1 MAMITHAAPVARP
14 GKARA
19 VRLSHLAAYT
29 VFAAAAGFMLAVVF
43 GILP

>member
-14 GKARA
+14 GKVRA
-19 VRLSHLAAYT
+19 VHLSHLAAYA